1 MSPQSREFHGERFW
15 KEVKS
20 LRVEP
25 VHVAGPELI
34 GPFWLANIGL
44 VLLSAALMAIL
55 LFTYVRNFHRLR
67 SKFVMGL
74 MVFAFL
80 LFAENLVAAY
90 LYIDLAKAY
99 GPPVAAPLLV
109 INVIGLLGFG
119 TLLWTTMR

>member
-1 MSPQSREFHGERFW
+1 MGIDPFT
-15 KEVKS
+15 V
-20 LRVEP
+20 V
-25 VHVAGPELI
+25 GPEMI
-34 GPFWLANIGL
+34 GPFWLANISL

-55 LFTYVRNFHRLR
+55 LFTYVRNFRRLR

-90 LYIDLAKAY
+90 MYVDLAKAY
-99 GPPVAAPLLV
+99 GPPVAAPLLL
-109 INVIGLLGFG
+109 INVIGVLGFG